1 MKITIDTKEDS
12 HEDIKK
18 VVRMLE
24 ALLEGHIAA
33 PMGMFGSPDIAG
45 SSGSDGSSTSSPGT
59 DLFSLFDSGK
69 AGDSGTAIKTDENKD
84 DDIPEL
90 VPY

>member
-33 PMGMFGSPDIAG
+33 PMGMFGSPD
-45 SSGSDGSSTSSPGT
+45 SDGSSASSPGT
-59 DLFSLFDSGK
+59 DLFSLFDSSK
-69 AGDSGTAIKTDENKD
+69 AGDSGTVASVKTDENKD